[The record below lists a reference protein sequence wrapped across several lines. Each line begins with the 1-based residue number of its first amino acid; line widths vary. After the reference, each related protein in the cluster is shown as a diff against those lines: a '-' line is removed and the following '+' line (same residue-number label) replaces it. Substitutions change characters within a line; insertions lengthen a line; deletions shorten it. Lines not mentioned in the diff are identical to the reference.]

1 MTVKATKSVPEAKS
15 GIASIKPH
23 MVVGAADAVAKISIA
38 LDSNEN
44 AFGPS
49 PKAHA
54 AALAATEHL
63 ERYLENPAR
72 ILVPALASCYG
83 LEEDR
88 IAIGFGSDDLLARI
102 ARAYLQPGT
111 ALLRSQNSYLK
122 VPNYAY
128 GNDADAVAAPDR
140 DFCTDVD
147 AMLSCL
153 TAETRIVYLANPD
166 NPSGA
171 MLPGTELRRL
181 HAGLPRNVLL
191 VIDGAYSEYVTD
203 PAYEDGEA
211 LVQAH
216 DNVVVTRSFSKIHGL
231 AFCLGNGFI
240 EFSSPFSII
249 IISPFSTSL
258 MKVAPTI
265 SKAQVSEAKMYEP
278 FNLPITNGLIP
289 IGSLTPTNF
298 LFVIITKE
306 YPPCIWN
313 NVSISLSKN
322 FSLFDF
328 ANN

>member
-1 MTVKATKSVPEAKS
+1 M
-15 GIASIKPH
+15 
-23 MVVGAADAVAKISIA
+23 
-38 LDSNEN
+38 
-44 AFGPS
+44 
-49 PKAHA
+49 
-54 AALAATEHL
+54 
-63 ERYLENPAR
+63 Y
-72 ILVPALASCYG
+72 
-83 LEEDR
+83 
-88 IAIGFGSDDLLARI
+88 
-102 ARAYLQPGT
+102 
-111 ALLRSQNSYLK
+111 
-122 VPNYAY
+122 
-128 GNDADAVAAPDR
+128 
-140 DFCTDVD
+140 
-147 AMLSCL
+147 
-153 TAETRIVYLANPD
+153 
-166 NPSGA
+166 
-171 MLPGTELRRL
+171 
-181 HAGLPRNVLL
+181 
-191 VIDGAYSEYVTD
+191 
-203 PAYEDGEA
+203 
-211 LVQAH
+211 
-216 DNVVVTRSFSKIHGL
+216 SKIHGL